1 MPRLCLESL
10 IGRLIE
16 SENMKLVGVL
26 LANAVHSSYAPNQ
39 CVRTVRDIEKDGG
52 IIEELDVQGLFRD
65 AHAKLRLWSEPFAR
79 LSPFSFLIT
88 RH

>member
-1 MPRLCLESL
+1 M
-10 IGRLIE
+10 IE
-16 SENMKLVGVL
+16 SENIELVGVL

-39 CVRTVRDIEKDGG
+39 CVRTVRDIEKDGS
-52 IIEELDVQGLFRD
+52 IKEELDVQGLFKD

-88 RH
+88 KH